1 MKFIDGLYSEL
12 ENVCNQLHCAAA
24 IWGSCI
30 RDEITP
36 YSDIDIIV
44 FLVEENRNIKTTFI
58 ESIQQRF
65 PEVSCWDISF
75 ATIPLM
81 EFADANGT
89 NYHSVFF
96 SARIVGDLTVKE
108 IFSLE
113 REIVRADRSRSI
125 REFFNLFTSYWG
137 LAHVITP
144 FDERYSKFGINGTN
158 KWVRL
163 FQASQIRWQ
172 QLINR
177 KSVEVLSFLCERYNL
192 DYATFYQA
200 YSDDFKKRVFIE
212 EQGVLCSLDLEPS
225 PKWTLLFK
233 HLMLDS
239 IKWIQQEGGIS
250 PKIFYAFLEKFG
262 IESTYI
268 VPVPAVYNTN
278 ANAIVS
284 SFVAESEQEI
294 LELYRGNLNN
304 WWVLTNLCI
313 NPKTSSDLL
322 DSIVFPNFP
331 VDVTLWKSIR
341 LYVAKNI
348 NTREQTLERI
358 LATKGLREQDY
369 KSAKKNLNYKSQMN
383 N

>member
-1 MKFIDGLYSEL
+1 MKFIDILYSEL
-12 ENVCNQLHCAAA
+12 EIVCKRLHCAAA
-24 IWGSCI
+24 VWGSYI

-44 FLVEENRNIKTTFI
+44 FYADENWDNKNAFI
-58 ESIQQRF
+58 ESLQLSF
-65 PEVSCWDISF
+65 PDVSRWDISF
-75 ATIPLM
+75 ATIPLI

-96 SARIVGDLTVKE
+96 SAQIVGDSNVKE
-108 IFSLE
+108 IFTIE
-113 REIVRADRSRSI
+113 REIVRAEKSRKI

-163 FQASQIRWQ
+163 FQACQIRWR

-177 KSVEVLSFLCERYNL
+177 KSIEVLSFLCEYYNL
-192 DYATFYQA
+192 DYDTFYKA
-200 YSDDFKKRVFIE
+200 YSDDFKKRVLIE
-212 EQGVLCSLDLEPS
+212 EQGAVCSLDLEPS
-225 PKWTLLFK
+225 SIWTILFK
-233 HLMLDS
+233 HLMMDS
-239 IKWIQQEGGIS
+239 IEWIQQEGGIR
-250 PKIFYAFLEKFG
+250 PKTFYAFLKKFG
-262 IESTYI
+262 IESRTE
-268 VPVPAVYNTN
+268 VPAPSFYNTN
-278 ANAIVS
+278 ANAVVS

-294 LELYRGNLNN
+294 IELYRENLNN

-331 VDVTLWKSIR
+331 VDPILWKSIR
-341 LYVAKNI
+341 LYVAKNT

-369 KSAKKNLNYKSQMN
+369 NSAQTNLNYKSQMN
-383 N
+383 I